1 MNVSAR
7 ALLIAMGA
15 SAFAVPV
22 FAQNAAPAPEAE
34 VVVVTGTRV
43 AARSALDTAAPVDVV
58 SSAQLAQQGSSE
70 LNQQLAV
77 ALPSFNFPRPAITDG
92 TDSVRPATL
101 RGLAPDQTL
110 VLVNGK
116 RRHTAALVNI
126 NGSIGRGSSAVD
138 MNTIPSGAIESVE
151 VLRDGASA
159 QYGSDAIAG
168 VINLRLKKRNEGGN
182 VTVSYGQRITTV
194 NTDAAPALAAGTTNF
209 TGANIITN
217 PTWKA
222 TPSTDRRDGETLA
235 INAWVGLPI
244 FGDKGSLTI
253 TGELQTRGTTNRQ
266 GTDNR
271 RLYPLTLTGAFDPR
285 EATIDRNNN
294 QQYGEGD
301 LVQGTLF
308 ANASID
314 LSETTRVYGWASVQG
329 RDSTSAAFFRW
340 PSDPRNNPAIYADG
354 FLPKINSLIEDNSFA
369 LGLETKI
376 MGWDADFSV
385 NRGSNKMDF
394 VIRNTLNRSLGNAS
408 STRFNAGGFAND
420 QTVLSASG
428 VRGYAVGLASDLNVA
443 VGIEARRD
451 HYEISEGEPGS
462 YFITPGLGGGSQGFA
477 GFKPSSVVGKAR
489 EAVGAYVDLE
499 VNVTDDFLLSGA
511 LRYEN
516 YSDFGDNV
524 SGKISARYDFNDAF
538 ALRGSVSNGF
548 RAPSLQQQF
557 FTTFS
562 TNVVSGVPLEIATV
576 PSTSAIGLALGGK
589 KLEAETSVNY
599 SVGGVLR
606 FGGLSITLDAYQI
619 ELKDRIVLS
628 ENLQGISNATPTA
641 AQIAISNLLTAG
653 GIQGVNTVR
662 FFLNGVDSTTTGAEL
677 VASYRLVTDF
687 GRFELT
693 GSASFNE
700 TKVDKV
706 PFIQSLTS
714 AGIAPTALFSRI
726 NVNTLTDGQ
735 PKEKASVNVNWT
747 LGGFGATFKGNYY
760 GSVTEPGTNAV
771 RDIVLAPEGLF
782 DFEGRYKVADKYTFT
797 LGVENFTD
805 VYPKQTPGT
814 ISTPGEATPFT
825 TLNNSGALGFSRY
838 SPFGFSGRYVYGK
851 VSFDF

>member
-1 MNVSAR
+1 MKVSAR

-22 FAQNAAPAPEAE
+22 FAQTAPPAQEAE

-58 SSAQLAQQGSSE
+58 SSAQLAQQGSTE

-116 RRHTAALVNI
+116 RRHTASLVNI

-138 MNTIPSGAIESVE
+138 LNTIPSGAIESVE

-168 VINLRLKKRNEGGN
+168 VINLRLKKRSEGGN
-182 VTVSYGQRITTV
+182 ITASYGQRVTSVT
-194 NTDAAPALAAGTTNF
+194 TDAAPALVAGTTNF
-209 TGANIITN
+209 TGANIIAN
-217 PTWKA
+217 PTWRA
-222 TPSTDRRDGETLA
+222 TPTTDRRDGETSA
-235 INAWVGLPI
+235 INAWIGLPI
-244 FGDKGSLTI
+244 FGEAGSLTLAA
-253 TGELQTRGTTNRQ
+253 ELQSRGSTNRQ
-266 GTDNR
+266 GTDMR
-271 RLYPLTLTGAFDPR
+271 QLYPLVAGAFDPR
-285 EATIDRNNN
+285 EATFDRNNN
-294 QQYGEGD
+294 QQYGEGE

-314 LSETTRVYGWASVQG
+314 LSESTRVYSWASWQG

-340 PSDPRNNPAIYADG
+340 PSDPRNTLAIYPNG

-369 LGLETKI
+369 LGLETKF

-385 NRGSNKMDF
+385 NRGSNRMEF
-394 VIRNTLNRSLGNAS
+394 VIRDTLNRSLQAAS
-408 STRFNAGGFAND
+408 QTKFNAGGFAND

-428 VRGYAVGLASDLNVA
+428 VRGFNVGLASDLNVA
-443 VGIEARRD
+443 VGVEARRD
-451 HYEISEGEPGS
+451 HYEIFAGEPTS
-462 YFITPGLGGGSQGFA
+462 YFIAPGFGGGSQGFA
-477 GFKPSSVVGKAR
+477 GFKPSSEVGRAR
-489 EAVGAYVDLE
+489 EAIGAYVDLE
-499 VNVTDDFLLSGA
+499 VNVTDALLVSGA
-511 LRYEN
+511 LRYED
-516 YSDFGDNV
+516 YSDFGDNI
-524 SGKISARYDFNDAF
+524 SGKVSARYDFSEGF

-562 TNVVSGVPLEIATV
+562 TNVVAGVPLEIATV

-589 KLEAETSVNY
+589 QLEPETSINY
-599 SVGGVLR
+599 SLGAVVR
-606 FGGLSITLDAYQI
+606 FGGFNITLDAYQI
-619 ELKDRIVLS
+619 EIKDRIVLS
-628 ENLQGISNATPTA
+628 ENLSGAAITNLLVTNGVQGISTA
-641 AQIAISNLLTAG
+641 
-653 GIQGVNTVR
+653 R

-677 VASYRLVTDF
+677 VASYRLITDF
-687 GRFELT
+687 GRFDFT
-693 GSASFNE
+693 ASGSVNE

-706 PFIQSLTS
+706 PSVPALAAIGLT
-714 AGIAPTALFSRI
+714 GTALFNRI
-726 NVNTLTDGQ
+726 NTLTLTEGQ
-735 PKEKASVNVNWT
+735 PKEKASFNTTWS
-747 LGGFGATFKGNYY
+747 LGDFGATFKANYY
-760 GSVTEPGTNAV
+760 GSVTEPGADAV
-771 RDIVLAPEGLF
+771 RDIVLAPEALF

-805 VYPKQTPGT
+805 VYPKKTPGT
-814 ISTPGEATPFT
+814 TVLTPTTFT

>member
-7 ALLIAMGA
+7 ALLFAMGA

-22 FAQNAAPAPEAE
+22 LAQNATPAPDAE
-34 VVVVTGTRV
+34 VIVVTGTRV

-58 SSAQLAQQGSSE
+58 SSAQLAQQGSTE
-70 LNQQLAV
+70 LNQQLSV

-138 MNTIPSGAIESVE
+138 LNTIPSGAIESVE

-168 VINLRLKKRNEGGN
+168 VINLRLKARSEGGN
-182 VTVSYGQRITTV
+182 VTVSYGERITTV
-194 NTDAAPALAAGTTNF
+194 NTDAAPALAAGTVNF
-209 TGANIITN
+209 VGTDIITN
-217 PTWKA
+217 PTWKV
-222 TPSTDRRDGETLA
+222 TPSTDRRDGETAA

-244 FGDKGSLTI
+244 FGEKGALTLSA
-253 TGELQTRGTTNRQ
+253 ELQTRGTTNRQ

-271 RLYPLTLTGAFDPR
+271 RLYPLVGGVPGAFDPR

-294 QQYGEGD
+294 QQYGEGE

-314 LSETTRVYGWASVQG
+314 LSDTTRIYGWASVQG

-340 PSDPRNNPAIYADG
+340 PSDARNNPAIYANG

-376 MGWDADFSV
+376 AGWDADFSV
-385 NRGSNKMDF
+385 NRGSNKMEF
-394 VIRNTLNRSLGNAS
+394 VIRNTLNRSLAGAS
-408 STRFNAGGFAND
+408 PTRFNAGGFAND

-428 VRGYAVGLASDLNVA
+428 VRGYGVGLASDLNVA
-443 VGIEARRD
+443 IGVEARRD
-451 HYEISEGEPGS
+451 HYEISAGDADS
-462 YFITPGLGGGSQGFA
+462 YFLTPGLSGGSQGFA
-477 GFKPSSVVGKAR
+477 GFKPSSVVGRAR
-489 EAVGAYVDLE
+489 EAIGAYVDLE

-562 TNVVSGVPLEIATV
+562 TNVVAGIPLEIATV
-576 PSTSAIGLALGGK
+576 PSTSAVGRALGGK
-589 KLEAETSVNY
+589 QLTPEKSVNY
-599 SVGGVLR
+599 SLGGVLR
-606 FGGLSITLDAYQI
+606 FGGLSLTLDTYQI
-619 ELKDRIVLS
+619 EIKDRIVLS
-628 ENLQGISNATPTA
+628 ENLSGAAITNLLVTNGVAGIS
-641 AQIAISNLLTAG
+641 
-653 GIQGVNTVR
+653 TVR

-677 VASYRLVTDF
+677 VASYRLNTDF
-687 GRFELT
+687 GRFDLT
-693 GSASFNE
+693 ASGSVNE

-706 PFIQSLTS
+706 PNIPALAAIGLT
-714 AGIAPTALFSRI
+714 PTQLFNRI
-726 NVNTLTDGQ
+726 NTLTLSEGQ

-747 LGGFGATFKGNYY
+747 LGSFGATFKAQYY
-760 GSVTEPGTNAV
+760 GSVTEPGSTADGL

-782 DFEGRYKVADKYTFT
+782 DIEGRYKVADKYTFT

-805 VYPKQTPGT
+805 VYPKKTPGT
-814 ISTPGEATPFT
+814 SVLTPTTFT

>member
-7 ALLIAMGA
+7 ALLFAMGA
-15 SAFAVPV
+15 AAF
-22 FAQNAAPAPEAE
+22 AAPAFAQTAAPEKEAE

-58 SSAQLAQQGSSE
+58 SSAQLAQQGSTE
-70 LNQQLAV
+70 LNQQLSV

-101 RGLAPDQTL
+101 RGLSPDQTL

-138 MNTIPSGAIESVE
+138 LNTIPSGAIESVE

-168 VINLRLKKRNEGGN
+168 VINLRLKNRSTGGN
-182 VTVSYGQRITTV
+182 ISASYGQRVTSVT
-194 NTDAAPALAAGTTNF
+194 TDAAPALAAGTTNF
-209 TGANIITN
+209 VGTDIIAN
-217 PTWKA
+217 PTWKV
-222 TPSTDRRDGETLA
+222 TPTTDRRDGETAA
-235 INAWVGLPI
+235 INGWIGLPI
-244 FGDKGSLTI
+244 FGDAGSLTLSA
-253 TGELQTRGTTNRQ
+253 ELQTRGTTNRQ

-271 RLYPLTLTGAFDPR
+271 RLYPLIAGAFDPR

-314 LSETTRVYGWASVQG
+314 LSETTRVYSWASYQG

-340 PSDPRNNPAIYADG
+340 PSDPRNTLSIYPNG

-376 MGWDADFSV
+376 AGWDADFSV
-385 NRGSNKMDF
+385 NRGSNKMEF
-394 VIRNTLNRSLGNAS
+394 VIRNTLNRSLQGAS
-408 STRFNAGGFAND
+408 QTRFNAGGFAND

-428 VRGYAVGLASDLNVA
+428 VRGFAVGMASDLNVA
-443 VGIEARRD
+443 IGVEARRD
-451 HYEISEGEPGS
+451 HYEIFAGEPNS
-462 YFITPGLGGGSQGFA
+462 YLIVPGFGGGSQGFA
-477 GFKPSSVVGKAR
+477 GFKPSSEVGKAR
-489 EAVGAYVDLE
+489 KAIGAYLDLE
-499 VNVTDDFLLSGA
+499 VNVTDAFLVSGA
-511 LRYEN
+511 VRYED

-562 TNVVSGVPLEIATV
+562 TNVVGGVPLEIATV
-576 PSTSAIGLALGGK
+576 PSLSPIGRALGGK
-589 KLEAETSVNY
+589 QLTPEKSVNY
-599 SVGGVLR
+599 SLGGVVR
-606 FGGLSITLDAYQI
+606 FGGLSVTLDTYQI
-619 ELKDRIVLS
+619 EIKDRIVLS
-628 ENLQGISNATPTA
+628 ENLTGAAVTNLLVTNGVQGIS
-641 AQIAISNLLTAG
+641 
-653 GIQGVNTVR
+653 TVR
-662 FFLNGVDSTTTGAEL
+662 FFLNGVDSTTKGAEL
-677 VASYRLVTDF
+677 VASYRLNTDF
-687 GRFELT
+687 GRFDLT
-693 GSASFNE
+693 ASGSINE

-706 PFIQSLTS
+706 PSVPALT
-714 AGIAPTALFSRI
+714 AIGLTGTALFNRI
-726 NVNTLTDGQ
+726 NTLTLSEGQ
-735 PKEKASVNVNWT
+735 PKQKAAVSVNWN
-747 LGGFGATFKGNYY
+747 LGDFGATFKANYY
-760 GSVTEPGTNAV
+760 GEVTEPGADAL
-771 RDIVLAPEGLF
+771 RDINLAPEGLF
-782 DFEGRYKVADKYTFT
+782 DFEGRYKFNDAFTFT

-805 VYPKQTPGT
+805 VYPKKTPGT
-814 ISTPGEATPFT
+814 TVLTPTSFT

-851 VSFDF
+851 VAFDF

>member
-7 ALLIAMGA
+7 ALLFAMGA
-15 SAFAVPV
+15 SAFAMPA
-22 FAQNAAPAPEAE
+22 FAQTAAPTPEAE

-58 SSAQLAQQGSSE
+58 SSAQLAQQGSTE
-70 LNQQLAV
+70 LNQQLSV

-116 RRHTAALVNI
+116 RRHTASLVNI

-138 MNTIPSGAIESVE
+138 LNTIPSGAIETVE

-168 VINLRLKKRNEGGN
+168 VINLRLKNRREGGN
-182 VTVSYGQRITTV
+182 ITVSYGERVTTV
-194 NTDAAPALAAGTTNF
+194 TTDSAPALVAGTVNF
-209 TGANIITN
+209 TGANIIAN
-217 PTWKA
+217 PTWRP
-222 TPSTDRRDGETLA
+222 TPSVERRDGETA
-235 INAWVGLPI
+235 AVNAWVGLPI
-244 FGDKGSLTI
+244 FGEQGSLTI
-253 TGELQTRGTTNRQ
+253 SAEVQTRGTTNRQ

-271 RLYPLTLTGAFDPR
+271 QLYPLVGTAFDPR

-294 QQYGEGD
+294 QQYGEGE

-314 LSETTRVYGWASVQG
+314 LSDTTRLYSWASVQG
-329 RDSTSAAFFRW
+329 RDSTSSAFFRW
-340 PSDPRNNPAIYADG
+340 PSDTRNTLAIYPNG

-369 LGLETKI
+369 LGLETKLF
-376 MGWDADFSV
+376 GWDADFSV
-385 NRGSNKMDF
+385 NRGSNKMEF
-394 VIRNTLNRSLGNAS
+394 VIRNSLNRSLQGAS
-408 STRFNAGGFAND
+408 QTRFNAGGFSND
-420 QTVLSASG
+420 QTVLSASA

-443 VGIEARRD
+443 IGVEARRD
-451 HYEISEGEPGS
+451 HYEIFAGEPNS
-462 YFITPGLGGGSQGFA
+462 YFIAPGFGGGSQGFG
-477 GFKPSSVVGKAR
+477 GFKPSSEVGRAR
-489 EAVGAYVDLE
+489 EAVGAYADVE
-499 VNVTDDFLLSGA
+499 VNVTEALLLSGA
-511 LRYEN
+511 VRYEN

-524 SGKISARYDFNDAF
+524 SGKISARYDFSDAF

-562 TNVVSGVPLEIATV
+562 TNVVGGIPLEVATV
-576 PSTSAIGLALGGK
+576 PSTSSIGRALGGK
-589 KLEAETSVNY
+589 QLEPETSVNY
-599 SVGGVLR
+599 SIGGVLR
-606 FGGLSITLDAYQI
+606 LGGLSVTLDAYQI

-628 ENLQGISNATPTA
+628 ENLSGGGITNLLIAGGVQGIS
-641 AQIAISNLLTAG
+641 
-653 GIQGVNTVR
+653 TVR
-662 FFLNGVDSTTTGAEL
+662 FFLNGVDSTTTGAEV
-677 VASYRLVTDF
+677 VASYRLNTDF
-687 GRFELT
+687 GRFDLT
-693 GSASFNE
+693 ASGSFNE
-700 TKVDKV
+700 TKIDKV
-706 PFIQSLTS
+706 PNIPSLTNI
-714 AGIAPTALFSRI
+714 GLTPTQLFNRI
-726 NVNTLTDGQ
+726 NVLTLTEGQ
-735 PKEKASVNVNWT
+735 PKEKASVNVNWN
-747 LGGFGATFKGNYY
+747 LDNFGATFKAQYY
-760 GSVTEPGTNAV
+760 GSVTEPGADAL

-782 DFEGRYKVADKYTFT
+782 DFEARYKVGDAYTFS

-805 VYPKQTPGT
+805 VYPKKTPGT
-814 ISTPGEATPFT
+814 TVLTPSTFT

>member
-7 ALLIAMGA
+7 ALLFAMGA

-22 FAQNAAPAPEAE
+22 FAQNATPAPEAE

-43 AARSALDTAAPVDVV
+43 ASRSALDTAAPVDVV
-58 SSAQLAQQGSSE
+58 SSAQLSQQGSTE
-70 LNQQLAV
+70 LNQQLSV

-116 RRHTAALVNI
+116 RRHTASLVNI

-138 MNTIPSGAIESVE
+138 LNTIPSGAIESVE

-168 VINLRLKKRNEGGN
+168 VINLRLKKRSEGGN

-194 NTDAAPALAAGTTNF
+194 TTDAAPALVAGTTNF
-209 TGANIITN
+209 TGANILRT
-217 PTWKA
+217 PTWSP
-222 TPSTDRRDGETLA
+222 TPTTDRRDGETTA
-235 INAWVGLPI
+235 VNAWIGLPI
-244 FGDKGSLTI
+244 FGEMGSLTI
-253 TGELQTRGTTNRQ
+253 AAELQQRGTTNRQ
-266 GTDNR
+266 GTDMR
-271 RLYPLTLTGAFDPR
+271 QLYPLVNGAFDPR

-314 LSETTRVYGWASVQG
+314 LSETTRLYSWASVQG

-340 PSDPRNNPAIYADG
+340 PSDVRNNTAIYANG

-376 MGWDADFSV
+376 AGWDADFSV
-385 NRGSNKMDF
+385 NRGSNKMEF
-394 VIRNTLNRSLGNAS
+394 VIRDTLNRSLLNAS
-408 STRFNAGGFAND
+408 QTRFNAGGFAND

-428 VRGYAVGLASDLNVA
+428 VRGFKVGLASDLNVA
-443 VGIEARRD
+443 VGVEARRD
-451 HYEISEGEPGS
+451 HYEIFAGEPNS
-462 YFITPGLGGGSQGFA
+462 YFGIAGQGVGSQGFG
-477 GFKPSSVVGKAR
+477 GFKPSSEVGKAR
-489 EAVGAYVDLE
+489 EAVGAYLDVE
-499 VNVTDDFLLSGA
+499 VNVTDALLVSGA
-511 LRYEN
+511 VRYEN

-524 SGKISARYDFNDAF
+524 SGKISGRYDFTDSF

-562 TNVVSGVPLEIATV
+562 TNVVAGIPLEIATV
-576 PSTSAIGLALGGK
+576 PSTSAIGRALGGK
-589 KLEAETSVNY
+589 QLEPETSINY
-599 SVGGVLR
+599 SIGGVMR
-606 FGGLSITLDAYQI
+606 FGGLSLTLDAYQI
-619 ELKDRIVLS
+619 EIKDRIVLS
-628 ENLQGISNATPTA
+628 ENLSGGPIPG
-641 AQIAISNLLTAG
+641 LLTAG
-653 GIQGVNTVR
+653 GVIGISTVR

-677 VASYRLVTDF
+677 VASYRLNTDF
-687 GRFELT
+687 GRFDLT
-693 GSASFNE
+693 ASGSMNE

-706 PFIQSLTS
+706 PSIPALTN
-714 AGIAPTALFSRI
+714 AGLAATALFNR
-726 NVNTLTDGQ
+726 VNTLTLSEGQ

-747 LGGFGATFKGNYY
+747 LGNFGATFKGQYY
-760 GSVTEPGTNAV
+760 GSVTEPGTDAL

-805 VYPKQTPGT
+805 VYPKKTPGT
-814 ISTPGEATPFT
+814 TVLTPSTFT

>member
-7 ALLIAMGA
+7 ALLFAMGA
-15 SAFAVPV
+15 AAFAAPV
-22 FAQNAAPAPEAE
+22 YAQTTAPAQEAE

-58 SSAQLAQQGSSE
+58 SSAQLAQQGSTE

-116 RRHTAALVNI
+116 RRHTASLVNI

-138 MNTIPSGAIESVE
+138 LNTIPSGAIESVE

-168 VINLRLKKRNEGGN
+168 VINLRLKNRNEGGN
-182 VTVSYGQRITTV
+182 ITASYGQRVTSVTT
-194 NTDAAPALAAGTTNF
+194 NAAPPLVAGTTNF
-209 TGANIITN
+209 NQANVITN

-222 TPSTDRRDGETLA
+222 TPTTDRTDGETAA
-235 INAWVGLPI
+235 INGWIGLPI
-244 FGDKGSLTI
+244 FGDMGSLTI
-253 TGELQTRGTTNRQ
+253 SGEVQTRGTTNRQ
-266 GTDNR
+266 GTDMR
-271 RLYPLTLTGAFDPR
+271 QLYPLINGAFDPR

-308 ANASID
+308 ANGSID
-314 LSETTRVYGWASVQG
+314 LNETTRLYSWASVQG

-340 PSDPRNNPAIYADG
+340 PSDPRNTLAIYPNG

-369 LGLETKI
+369 LGLETKV

-385 NRGSNKMDF
+385 NRGSNRMEF
-394 VIRNTLNRSLGNAS
+394 VIRDSLNRSLQAAS
-408 STRFNAGGFAND
+408 QTKFNAGGFAND
-420 QTVLSASG
+420 QTVLSASA
-428 VRGYAVGLASDLNVA
+428 VRGFGVGLASDLNVA
-443 VGIEARRD
+443 VGVEARRD
-451 HYEISEGEPGS
+451 HYEIFSGELNSYLIVPG
-462 YFITPGLGGGSQGFA
+462 FGGGSQGFA
-477 GFKPSSVVGKAR
+477 GFKPSSEVGKSR
-489 EAVGAYVDLE
+489 EAIGAYVDVE
-499 VNVTDDFLLSGA
+499 VNVTDAFLISGA
-511 LRYEN
+511 VRYED
-516 YSDFGDNV
+516 YSDFGDNI
-524 SGKISARYDFNDAF
+524 SGKVSARYDFSEGF

-562 TNVVSGVPLEIATV
+562 TNVVAGVPLEIATI
-576 PSTSAIGLALGGK
+576 PSTSTIGLALGGK
-589 KLEAETSVNY
+589 QLEPETSINY
-599 SVGGVLR
+599 SLGGVMR
-606 FGGLSITLDAYQI
+606 FGGLSLTLDAYQI

-628 ENLQGISNATPTA
+628 ENLSGAGITALLIANGVQGISTA
-641 AQIAISNLLTAG
+641 
-653 GIQGVNTVR
+653 R
-662 FFLNGVDSTTTGAEL
+662 FFLNGVDSTTTGRFDL
-677 VASYRLVTDF
+677 TAS
-687 GRFELT
+687 
-693 GSASFNE
+693 GSVNE
-700 TKVDKV
+700 TKIDKV
-706 PFIQSLTS
+706 PNIPALTAIGLTPTQLFNRVNSLT
-714 AGIAPTALFSRI
+714 
-726 NVNTLTDGQ
+726 LTEGQ
-735 PKEKASVNVNWT
+735 PKEKASVNVNWS
-747 LGGFGATFKGNYY
+747 LGDFGATFKGNYY

-782 DFEGRYKVADKYTFT
+782 DIEGRYKVADKYTFT

-805 VYPKQTPGT
+805 VYPKKTPGFT
-814 ISTPGEATPFT
+814 ATPGEATAFT

>member
-7 ALLIAMGA
+7 ALLFAMGA
-15 SAFAVPV
+15 SAFAAPV
-22 FAQNAAPAPEAE
+22 FAQNSAPAQEAE

-101 RGLAPDQTL
+101 RGLSPDQTL

-116 RRHTAALVNI
+116 RRHTASLVNI

-138 MNTIPSGAIESVE
+138 LNTIPSGIIESVE

-168 VINLRLKKRNEGGN
+168 VINLRLKNRNEGGN
-182 VTVSYGQRITTV
+182 VTVSYGQRVTTV
-194 NTDAAPALAAGTTNF
+194 NTDAAPALVAGTTNF
-209 TGANIITN
+209 TGANILTN
-217 PTWKA
+217 PTWKP
-222 TPSTDRRDGETLA
+222 TPSTDRRDGETTA
-235 INAWVGLPI
+235 INAWIGLPI
-244 FGDKGSLTI
+244 FGENGSLTI
-253 TGELQTRGTTNRQ
+253 AAELQTRGTTNRQ

-271 RLYPLTLTGAFDPR
+271 QLYPLVAGAFDPR

-314 LSETTRVYGWASVQG
+314 LSDTTRIYSWASVQG

-340 PSDPRNNPAIYADG
+340 PSDVRNTLSIYPNG

-376 MGWDADFSV
+376 MGWDADFSI
-385 NRGSNKMDF
+385 NRGSNKMEF
-394 VIRNTLNRSLGNAS
+394 VIRDTLNRSLLGAS
-408 STRFNAGGFAND
+408 QTKFEAGGFAND
-420 QTVLSASG
+420 QTVLAASA
-428 VRGYAVGLASDLNVA
+428 VRGYDVGLASDLNVA
-443 VGIEARRD
+443 IGLEARRD
-451 HYEISEGEPGS
+451 HYEIFAGEPTS
-462 YFITPGLGGGSQGFA
+462 YFVAAGLGAGSQGFG

-489 EAVGAYVDLE
+489 EAIGGYVDLE
-499 VNVTDDFLLSGA
+499 VNVTDDFLVSA
-511 LRYEN
+511 AVRYED

-524 SGKISARYDFNDAF
+524 SGKISARYDFSDAF
-538 ALRGSVSNGF
+538 AVRGSVSNGF

-562 TNVVSGVPLEIATV
+562 TNVVGGVPLEIATV
-576 PSTSAIGLALGGK
+576 PSTSAIGRALGGK
-589 KLEAETSVNY
+589 QLTPEKSVNY
-599 SVGGVLR
+599 SLGAVVR
-606 FGGLSITLDAYQI
+606 FGGLSLTLDTYSI
-619 ELKDRIVLS
+619 EIKDRIVLS
-628 ENLQGISNATPTA
+628 ENLSGA
-641 AQIAISNLLTAG
+641 AITNLLVQG
-653 GIQGVNTVR
+653 GVVGVTTVR

-677 VASYRLVTDF
+677 VASYRLNTDF
-687 GRFELT
+687 GRFDLT
-693 GSASFNE
+693 ASGSVNE

-706 PFIQSLTS
+706 PNIPALT
-714 AGIAPTALFSRI
+714 AIGLTPTQLFNRI
-726 NVNTLTDGQ
+726 NTLTLSEGQ
-735 PKEKASVNVNWT
+735 PKEKVSVNVNWT
-747 LGGFGATFKGNYY
+747 LDNFGATFKANHY
-760 GSVTEPGTNAV
+760 GSVTEPGADAL
-771 RDIVLAPEGLF
+771 RDIVLAPEVLF

-805 VYPKQTPGT
+805 VYPKKTPGT
-814 ISTPGEATPFT
+814 TVLTPTTFT

>member
-7 ALLIAMGA
+7 ALLFAMGA
-15 SAFAVPV
+15 SAFAVPA
-22 FAQNAAPAPEAE
+22 FAQDAAPAREAE

-58 SSAQLAQQGSSE
+58 SSAQLAQQGSTE
-70 LNQQLAV
+70 LNQQLSV

-116 RRHTAALVNI
+116 RRHTASLVNI

-138 MNTIPSGAIESVE
+138 LNTIPSGAIESVE

-168 VINLRLKKRNEGGN
+168 VINLRLKNRREGGN
-182 VTVSYGQRITTV
+182 VSVSYGQRITTV

-209 TGANIITN
+209 TGANIIAN
-217 PTWKA
+217 PTWKT
-222 TPSTDRRDGETLA
+222 TPSVDRRDGETAA
-235 INAWVGLPI
+235 INAWIGLPI
-244 FGDKGSLTI
+244 FGEKGSLTLA
-253 TGELQTRGTTNRQ
+253 GELQTRGSTNRQ

-271 RLYPLTLTGAFDPR
+271 RLYPLLMSGAFDPR
-285 EATIDRNNN
+285 EATIDRDNN
-294 QQYGEGD
+294 QQYGEGE

-314 LSETTRVYGWASVQG
+314 LSETTRLYSWASVQG

-340 PSDPRNNPAIYADG
+340 PSDTRNNPVIYADG

-376 MGWDADFSV
+376 AGWDADFSI
-385 NRGSNKMDF
+385 NRGSNKMEF
-394 VIRNTLNRSLGNAS
+394 VIRDTLNRSLGNSS
-408 STRFNAGGFAND
+408 STRFNAGGFSND
-420 QTVLSASG
+420 QTVISASG
-428 VRGYAVGLASDLNVA
+428 VRGYAVGMASDLNVA
-443 VGIEARRD
+443 IGVEARRD
-451 HYEISEGEPGS
+451 HYEIFEGEPGS
-462 YFITPGLGGGSQGFA
+462 YFVAAGLGGGSQGFG

-489 EAVGAYVDLE
+489 EAIGAYADLE
-499 VNVTDDFLLSGA
+499 VNVTDDFLVSA
-511 LRYEN
+511 AVRYED

-524 SGKISARYDFNDAF
+524 SGKVSARYDFSDGF
-538 ALRGSVSNGF
+538 AVRGSVSNGF

-562 TNVVSGVPLEIATV
+562 TNVVNGNPLEIATV
-576 PSTSAIGLALGGK
+576 PSTSAIGVALGGK
-589 KLEAETSVNY
+589 QLSPETSVNY
-599 SVGGVLR
+599 SLGAVVR
-606 FGGLSITLDAYQI
+606 FGGLSLTLDTYSVEI
-619 ELKDRIVLS
+619 KDRIVLS
-628 ENLQGISNATPTA
+628 ENLSGTA
-641 AQIAISNLLTAG
+641 IVNLLNQG
-653 GIQGVNTVR
+653 GVVGVSTVR

-677 VASYRLVTDF
+677 VASYRLNTDF
-687 GRFELT
+687 GRFDLT
-693 GSASFNE
+693 ASGSVNK

-706 PFIQSLTS
+706 PNIPALTNI
-714 AGIAPTALFSRI
+714 GLTPTQLFNRI
-726 NVNTLTDGQ
+726 NVLTLTEGQ

-747 LGGFGATFKGNYY
+747 LGDFGATFKGQYY
-760 GSVTEPGTNAV
+760 GSVTEPGADAQ
-771 RDIVLAPEGLF
+771 RDIILAPEGLF
-782 DFEGRYKVADKYTFT
+782 DFEARYKVADAYTFT

-805 VYPKQTPGT
+805 VYPKKTPGT
-814 ISTPGEATPFT
+814 TVLTPTTFT

>member
-7 ALLIAMGA
+7 ALLFAMGA

-22 FAQNAAPAPEAE
+22 FAQNAAPAQEAE

-168 VINLRLKKRNEGGN
+168 VINLRLKKRSEGGN

-209 TGANIITN
+209 TSANILAN
-217 PTWKA
+217 PTWKV
-222 TPSTDRRDGETLA
+222 TPSVERRDGETTA
-235 INAWVGLPI
+235 INAWIGLPI
-244 FGDKGSLTI
+244 FGDMGSLTI

-271 RLYPLTLTGAFDPR
+271 RLYPLTMTGAYDPR

-314 LSETTRVYGWASVQG
+314 LSDSTRIYSWASVQG

-340 PSDPRNNPAIYADG
+340 PSDTRNNTAIYADG

-369 LGLETKI
+369 LGLETKF

-420 QTVLSASG
+420 QTVLAASG
-428 VRGYAVGLASDLNVA
+428 VRGFAVGLASDLNVA
-443 VGIEARRD
+443 VGVEARRD

-462 YFITPGLGGGSQGFA
+462 YFIAAGLGGGSQGFG

-489 EAVGAYVDLE
+489 EAIGAYADVE
-499 VNVTDDFLLSGA
+499 VNVTDALLVSAA
-511 LRYEN
+511 LRYED
-516 YSDFGDNV
+516 YSDFGDNI
-524 SGKISARYDFNDAF
+524 SGKISARYDFTDGF

-562 TNVVSGVPLEIATV
+562 TNVVAGVPLEIATT
-576 PSTSAIGLALGGK
+576 PSTSPIGLALGGK
-589 KLEAETSVNY
+589 QLEPETSINY
-599 SVGGVLR
+599 SLGAVVR
-606 FGGLSITLDAYQI
+606 FGGLSVTLDTYQI
-619 ELKDRIVLS
+619 EIKDRIVLS
-628 ENLQGISNATPTA
+628 ENLSGTAITNLLLANGVQGIS
-641 AQIAISNLLTAG
+641 
-653 GIQGVNTVR
+653 TVR

-677 VASYRLVTDF
+677 VASYRLNTDF
-687 GRFELT
+687 GRFDLT
-693 GSASFNE
+693 ASASANE

-706 PFIQSLTS
+706 PSIPALT
-714 AGIAPTALFSRI
+714 AIGLTGTALFNRI
-726 NVNTLTDGQ
+726 NTLTLSEGQ

-747 LGGFGATFKGNYY
+747 LGDFGATFKANYY
-760 GSVTEPGTNAV
+760 GSVTEPGADAL

-782 DFEGRYKVADKYTFT
+782 DFEARYKVANKYTFT

-805 VYPKQTPGT
+805 VYPKKTPGT
-814 ISTPGEATPFT
+814 TVLTPSTFT